1 MKSGDI
7 AHFSPVFEPEFCFLL
22 SKFDE
27 YSHYVKE
34 ATMSTIDSQRGVHK
48 EEFETVPFWYH
59 CNCGSKAKLK
69 AEYSD
74 GSLIGQ
80 GQCIRCG
87 KEYWFDLGSKREP
100 QISELVANISA
111 RSLSMP
117 LVFFHGL
124 GVGCYVGGVGG
135 TEYLK
140 QAQFVADHLNMAFS
154 PVVVWRP
161 RDVYFGVGQ
170 LDALM
175 LFRKLSGTFDFSQH
189 TQVEASLRGNVAEV
203 QRSIEELEA
212 QKKQICA
219 DCGGRREEKIQNLKS
234 LSMRQNEVRREAN
247 FSMLMRNLGLMENV
261 AAVMDLY
268 PCIVD
273 YAVNVGLKETSE
285 QWIAFLRNNGSLS
298 SNISLRT
305 KFDNFALYAQQG
317 FGCG

>member
-1 MKSGDI
+1 
-7 AHFSPVFEPEFCFLL
+7 
-22 SKFDE
+22 
-27 YSHYVKE
+27 
-34 ATMSTIDSQRGVHK
+34 
-48 EEFETVPFWYH
+48 
-59 CNCGSKAKLK
+59 
-69 AEYSD
+69 
-74 GSLIGQ
+74 
-80 GQCIRCG
+80 
-87 KEYWFDLGSKREP
+87 
-100 QISELVANISA
+100 
-111 RSLSMP
+111 MP

-140 QAQFVADHLNMAFS
+140 QAQFVADHLNMGFS

-161 RDVYFGVGQ
+161 KDVYFGVGQ

-189 TQVEASLRGNVAEV
+189 TQVEAILRGKVAEV
-203 QRSIEELEA
+203 QRSIDELEA
-212 QKKQICA
+212 QKKQLCA
-219 DCGGRREEKIQNLKS
+219 DSGGRREEKIQNLKS

-247 FSMLMRNLGLMENV
+247 FSMLIRNLGLLENLV
-261 AAVMDLY
+261 AVLNLY

-285 QWIAFLRNNGSLS
+285 QWIAFLRSNGSLS

-305 KFDNFALYAQQG
+305 RFDNIALCAQQG